1 MRLRYLLALITW
13 DALFHVLYFYIGFE
27 FLDWIINEIYPSFHM
42 FEFLFK
48 STEIRLMFD
57 IFLGSIMM
65 GITFFVVYSLPFFKC
80 LSKHTALPFLFS
92 YPIFFTL
99 VSANERLFDV
109 WLYSN
114 TYKFFVM
121 VLVLLGLFKLFN
133 SVNK

>member
-13 DALFHVLYFYIGFE
+13 GAVFYVLYFYVGFE
-27 FLDWIINEIYPSFHM
+27 FLDWVISEIYPSFHM

-65 GITFFVVYSLPFFKC
+65 GIIFFAVYSLPFFKC
-80 LSKHTALPFLFS
+80 LSKHAALPFLFS
-92 YPIFFTL
+92 FPIFSTL